1 MEQNKGKRV
10 LVAMSGGVDSS
21 AAALLLRRQGYEVL
35 YAIITVLRQILEPKI
50 VGKYIGLYPLATLF
64 SMYVGLKLMGVLG
77 LLLFPLGVMVG
88 KSVLDRRSAEKDARP
103 PESQ

>member
-1 MEQNKGKRV
+1 MLGTGTV
-10 LVAMSGGVDSS
+10 LVPWSVWLFAVGDYPRAVG
-21 AAALLLRRQGYEVL
+21 LLVL

>member
-1 MEQNKGKRV
+1 MAVRGRGIPRAV
-10 LVAMSGGVDSS
+10 G
-21 AAALLLRRQGYEVL
+21 LLVL
-35 YAIITVLRQILEPKI
+35 YLIISVLRQILEPKI

-88 KSVLDRRSAEKDARP
+88 KGVLDRRSAEKTDIRP
-103 PESQ
+103 KRRNTVDFPAAVW

>member
-1 MEQNKGKRV
+1 M
-10 LVAMSGGVDSS
+10 
-21 AAALLLRRQGYEVL
+21 L

-88 KSVLDRRSAEKDARP
+88 KSVLDRGAPKKTRGRPNRSN
-103 PESQ
+103 S

>member
-1 MEQNKGKRV
+1 MLGTGTV
-10 LVAMSGGVDSS
+10 LVPWSVWLF
-21 AAALLLRRQGYEVL
+21 AAGEYPRAVGLLVL
-35 YAIITVLRQILEPKI
+35 YLIISVLRQILEPKI

-88 KSVLDRRSAEKDARP
+88 KSVLDRRSAEKDGHP
-103 PESQ
+103 PETP